1 MRRWLL
7 DPVHRRGFRLAA
19 AVSLALVASA
29 LLLRFGAQ
37 TPAGQSLLISRLDG
51 LSLGSIGRLHIEGV
65 KGDIWRDFK
74 IRRLEVI
81 DAKGP
86 WLDARGVAVRWR
98 WIDLLRRRVHLQ
110 SVSADIVQIERRPM
124 IVPTTTA
131 PSQPPVSLIID
142 DLKTRIETWP
152 AFSGARGLYQT
163 TLKLALWRSGGV
175 KGTVAMTSLLHPG
188 DGLQA
193 QVSIGVDKRLL
204 LDAQAREG
212 RGGALGGALGLPAGQ
227 TFLLDAHLAG
237 DPTGGKLHLRA
248 LTGERPIAQ
257 ADGAWNPGGGGGT
270 GRLSLAASSLSA
282 WLLREFG
289 PELKISGHGR
299 GLGEGLYDVVV
310 QAGADNA
317 TLSASGVVDPAKA
330 ATHGDVRL
338 SGGVHDLTRIV
349 AAPAMGAA
357 TMDGRLAGS
366 LGAWR
371 LAGRIG
377 VDRLKLDGYSLS
389 RAAGPFDLR
398 YANRELRLQSTLDGA
413 GGQGQGLL
421 AQAAGGHPKLSA
433 ELSRLPDGRVLLRAL
448 KADGDGLHLDAVG
461 EVALFGALKFKGDLQ
476 FANLASTRHGAKG
489 GLAAHWTAD
498 QRKSGDPWAFTL
510 DALGADLASGSPE
523 LDRLLGPKPRLQIDA
538 TLKQGAVTVVKSDLR
553 GAAGNAQASGLV
565 AKDGGLAL
573 TLKWAAHGPF
583 DLGPLEATGEAAG
596 SGTVKGSLAEPHADL
611 LADFQRID
619 LPGLSLKPAHVALSF
634 IHAAAGTD
642 GRIAVTAGSDDGPAH
657 ASAGFRFA
665 SGAVELTNIDAAAG
679 GATANGAVSL
689 RRLAP
694 SSADLKLTV
703 GPGAFAAQG
712 RADASLKIVDAPSG
726 PAGDLTLTMSDFILR
741 NSTLSVAR
749 AQIVARGPLA
759 KMPYTVT
766 GEAVAAGVPVRLSG
780 SGVAMQ
786 AAKGYAVSFSGSGRV
801 RRADF
806 NTVSPALVDFGGE
819 DLAARL
825 NLALGGGHLDLDA
838 RQTGDGLDA
847 KLNLIGVD
855 VAALGEDLAG
865 RVNADLSLKGRGA
878 TLDGV
883 LNAHLDGARSRDAPA
898 KLGLAG
904 DVHAVLSGDRITIA
918 AVANGVQAGDKA
930 QLDLTLPAAA
940 SATPFRIAVDR
951 TRPIEGR
958 IETDSELQP
967 IWDLFF
973 GGDRELGGRFTAR
986 ATVGGTLN
994 DPKFAGAATL
1004 AQGRFED
1011 AATGLKLRNL
1021 AADVQLRQDAVD
1033 VQRFSASDANGGQI
1047 SGQGSTSLIKGGA
1060 STLTL
1065 KARGFRLLDNDTAKV
1080 VTSGDVTVVRDA
1092 AGKAKLTG
1100 ALSVDRADIS
1110 AVSTRR
1116 PAGVV
1121 ALDVVER
1128 NTPVSNVA
1136 QSAPAS
1142 GRIPPVTLDIRIRAP
1157 GRVFVR
1163 GLGLNAE
1170 MSLAA
1175 TVSGTV
1181 GAPVLSGTAHVVRG
1195 DYDLAGQRFQIDDS
1209 GVVYLATSPNDIRL
1223 DLSATREAPTLTA
1236 VVKIHGTAA
1245 KPEITLTSTPTLPSD
1260 EVLSQVLF
1268 GTSASQLSPV
1278 EAAQLAATVA
1288 SLATGGGFDVMSG
1301 LRNFARLDRLALGG
1315 GDAASGVTVSGGKY
1329 IGDKVYLELTGGGRL
1344 GPSAQVEVRANR
1356 NLSFISQIGGEAGAK
1371 LSVRWKVNYGRPK
1384 KEGK

>member
-1 MRRWLL
+1 MRTWLL
-7 DPVHRRGFRLAA
+7 DPVHRRWFRLAA
-19 AVSLALVASA
+19 AVLLAVVASA

-65 KGDIWRDFK
+65 EGDIWRNFK
-74 IRRLEVI
+74 VRRLEII
-81 DAKGP
+81 DAQGP

-98 WIDLLRRRVHLQ
+98 WIDLVRRRVHLQ
-110 SVSADIVQIERRPM
+110 RVSADIVQIERRPM
-124 IVPTTTA
+124 IVPTTAT
-131 PSQPPVSLIID
+131 PSRPPVSLIVD

-152 AFSGARGLYQT
+152 AFSGARGVYQT
-163 TLKLALWRSGGV
+163 TLKLTLWRSGGV
-175 KGTVAMTSLLHPG
+175 KGAAVLISLLHPG
-188 DGLQA
+188 DGLHA
-193 QVSIGVDKRLL
+193 QVSIGVDKHLL

-212 RGGALGGALGLPAGQ
+212 RGGALGGALGLPTGQ

-248 LTGERPIAQ
+248 LTGERPVAQ
-257 ADGAWNPGGGGGT
+257 ADGAWNPSGGSGT

-289 PELKISGHGR
+289 PELRVSGHGR
-299 GLGEGLYDVVV
+299 GLGKGLYDVVI

-317 TLSASGVVDPAKA
+317 TLSAAGVVDPAKT
-330 ATHGDVRL
+330 ATRGDLRL
-338 SGGVHDLTRIV
+338 TGGVHDLTRIV
-349 AAPAMGAA
+349 AAPAMGSA
-357 TMDGRLAGS
+357 TMDGRLTGS

-377 VDRLKLDGYSLS
+377 VDGLKWDGYSLS
-389 RAAGPFDLR
+389 RAAGPFDLS
-398 YANRELRLQSTLDGA
+398 YAKRELRLQSALDGA
-413 GGQGQGLL
+413 GGQGQGLV
-421 AQAAGGHPKLSA
+421 ARAAGGHPKLSA

-461 EVALFGALKFKGDLQ
+461 EVALFGGLKFKGDLQ
-476 FANLASTRHGAKG
+476 VANLASTRHDAKG
-489 GLAAHWTAD
+489 AVGAHWTAD
-498 QRKSGDPWAFTL
+498 QRRLGEPWAFTL
-510 DALGADLASGSPE
+510 DAQGANLASGSPE
-523 LDRLLGPKPRLQIDA
+523 LDRLLGPKPRLQAAA
-538 TLKQGAVTVVKSDLR
+538 TLKQGAVTVVRSDLR
-553 GAAGNAQASGLV
+553 GAAANAQASGLV
-565 AKDGGLAL
+565 AKDGALSL

-583 DLGPLEATGEAAG
+583 DLGPLEVTGEAAG
-596 SGTVKGSLAEPHADL
+596 SGAVKGSLAEPHADL

-619 LPGLSLKPAHVALSF
+619 LPGLSLKPAHVVLSF
-634 IHAAAGTD
+634 THAVAGTD
-642 GRIAVTAGSDDGPAH
+642 GQIAVTAGGDAGPAH
-657 ASAGFRFA
+657 ASAGFRLA
-665 SGAVELTNIDAAAG
+665 AGGVELSHIDAAAG
-679 GATANGAVSL
+679 GATASGAVSL

-694 SSADLKLTV
+694 SSADLKLSV
-703 GPGAFAAQG
+703 GPGAFAVQG
-712 RADASLKIVDAPSG
+712 HADASLKIVDAPSG
-726 PAGDLTLTMSDFILR
+726 PAGDLALTMSNFILR
-741 NSTLSVAR
+741 NSTLSVAK

-806 NTVSPALVDFGGE
+806 RTLSPALVDFGGE

-825 NLALGGGHLDLDA
+825 NLVLGGGHLDLDVH
-838 RQTGDGLDA
+838 QTGDALDA
-847 KLNLIGVD
+847 KLGLAGVD
-855 VAALGEDLAG
+855 VAALGENLAG

-878 TLDGV
+878 ALDGV
-883 LNAHLDGARSRDAPA
+883 LDAHLDGARSRDAPA

-904 DVHAVLSGDRITIA
+904 DVHAVLSGQHIA
-918 AVANGVQAGDKA
+918 IEAVANGAQAGDKA
-930 QLDLTLPAAA
+930 RLNLTLPAVA
-940 SATPFRIAVDR
+940 SAVPFRVAVDR

-958 IETDSELQP
+958 VETDSELQP

-973 GGDRELGGRFTAR
+973 GGDRELGGRFTAH
-986 ATVGGTLN
+986 ATIGGTLN

-1033 VQRFSASDANGGQI
+1033 VQRFSANDANGGQL
-1047 SGQGSTSLIKGGA
+1047 SGEGSTSLIKGGA

-1092 AGKAKLTG
+1092 SGNARLTG
-1100 ALSVDRADIS
+1100 ALSVDRADVS

-1128 NTPVSNVA
+1128 NTPVRDLA
-1136 QSAPAS
+1136 QVTAS
-1142 GRIPPVTLDIRIRAP
+1142 GRVPPVALDIRIRAP
-1157 GRVFVR
+1157 GRIFVR
-1163 GLGLNAE
+1163 GMGLNAE

-1175 TVSGTV
+1175 TVTGTV

-1223 DLSATREAPTLTA
+1223 DLSATRDAPTLTA

-1356 NLSFISQIGGEAGAK
+1356 SLSIISQIGGETGAK